1 MQTCS
6 KEEDNALEGWRRK
19 GGALSLWPRL
29 NLVLQTKYGLNKSKR
44 VKVMTYVRELSNEN
58 NIGKQVVILLQLEL
72 LDISVVVC
80 FTLSGGIHGVL
91 DT

>member
-1 MQTCS
+1 M
-6 KEEDNALEGWRRK
+6 
-19 GGALSLWPRL
+19 
-29 NLVLQTKYGLNKSKR
+29 LQTKYGLNKSKR

-80 FTLSGGIHGVL
+80 FTLLGGIHGVL

>member
-1 MQTCS
+1 M
-6 KEEDNALEGWRRK
+6 
-19 GGALSLWPRL
+19 
-29 NLVLQTKYGLNKSKR
+29 LQTKYGLNKSKR

-58 NIGKQVVILLQLEL
+58 NIGKLVVILLQFEL

-80 FTLSGGIHGVL
+80 FTHSGGIHGVL

>member
-1 MQTCS
+1 MA
-6 KEEDNALEGWRRK
+6 KVEP
-19 GGALSLWPRL
+19 GASNKIWP
-29 NLVLQTKYGLNKSKR
+29 QQEYKSKR

-58 NIGKQVVILLQLEL
+58 NIRKLVIILLQLEQ
-72 LDISVVVC
+72 LDVSVVVC

>member
-1 MQTCS
+1 
-6 KEEDNALEGWRRK
+6 
-19 GGALSLWPRL
+19 
-29 NLVLQTKYGLNKSKR
+29 
-44 VKVMTYVRELSNEN
+44 MTYVRELSNEN
-58 NIGKQVVILLQLEL
+58 NIGKLVVILLQLEL